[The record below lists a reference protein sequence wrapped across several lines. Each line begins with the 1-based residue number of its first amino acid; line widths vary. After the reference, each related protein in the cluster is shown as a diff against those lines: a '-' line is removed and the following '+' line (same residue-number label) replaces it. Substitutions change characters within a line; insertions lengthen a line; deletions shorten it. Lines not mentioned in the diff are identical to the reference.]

1 MVLAKCECSTKFLE
15 NLQLT
20 TGDADRNSD
29 FIQRKQDRELRR
41 KKDKYMFKS
50 SSSIFN
56 TCLLVLHNKWTHLGK
71 SVRKDEKSKSV
82 YCSLKEDIS
91 NLEAELKQI
100 QSKIDT
106 AEKKKKAPVKSH
118 IRFYKDCR
126 IKLSRM
132 KPRLFDLN
140 LTVHNLLGE
149 VSQEDVEVGGDM
161 GD

>member
-15 NLQLT
+15 NLQST

-41 KKDKYMFKS
+41 KKDKYIKINCNY
-50 SSSIFN
+50 IFN
-56 TCLLVLHNKWTHLGK
+56 TCILVLHNKWTHLGK

-149 VSQEDVEVGGDM
+149 VSQEDVEVGGDI

>member
-1 MVLAKCECSTKFLE
+1 MVLAKCDCSTKFLE
-15 NLQLT
+15 NLQST

-149 VSQEDVEVGGDM
+149 VSQDDVEVGGDM

>member
-1 MVLAKCECSTKFLE
+1 ML
-15 NLQLT
+15 
-20 TGDADRNSD
+20 
-29 FIQRKQDRELRR
+29 
-41 KKDKYMFKS
+41 KS

-56 TCLLVLHNKWTHLGK
+56 TCLLVLQNKWTHLGK
-71 SVRKDEKSKSV
+71 SVRKDEESKSV

-149 VSQEDVEVGGDM
+149 VSQEDVEVGGDIGCLISTDVM
-161 GD
+161 YCNLAATPRG

>member
-15 NLQLT
+15 NLQST

-41 KKDKYMFKS
+41 KKDKYIKINCNY
-50 SSSIFN
+50 IFN
-56 TCLLVLHNKWTHLGK
+56 TCILVLQNKWTHLGK

-149 VSQEDVEVGGDM
+149 VSQEDVEVGGDI

>member
-15 NLQLT
+15 NLQST

-41 KKDKYMFKS
+41 KKDKYIKINCNY
-50 SSSIFN
+50 IFN
-56 TCLLVLHNKWTHLGK
+56 TCILVLQNKWTHLGK

-149 VSQEDVEVGGDM
+149 VSQEDVEVGEDIGD
-161 GD
+161 

>member
-1 MVLAKCECSTKFLE
+1 M
-15 NLQLT
+15 
-20 TGDADRNSD
+20 
-29 FIQRKQDRELRR
+29 
-41 KKDKYMFKS
+41 
-50 SSSIFN
+50 
-56 TCLLVLHNKWTHLGK
+56 
-71 SVRKDEKSKSV
+71 RKDEKSKSV

-106 AEKKKKAPVKSH
+106 TEKKKKAPVKSH

-149 VSQEDVEVGGDM
+149 VSQEDVEVGGDI